1 MWDTL
6 ASITNVDQVNTN
18 RDERFVSLISGGLLL
33 LYALIRIPIT
43 AVFALLAAL
52 YLFFRGMR
60 GFCYIYDQLER
71 NTAVSS
77 PQVEQR
83 EPREREKEKVTSSPV
98 FITEPN

>member
-6 ASITNVDQVNTN
+6 ASITDVERVNTN
-18 RDERFVSLISGGLLL
+18 REERLFSLIGGGIFL

-43 AVFALLAAL
+43 AVLALLAGL
-52 YLFFRGMR
+52 YLFFRGWR
-60 GFCYIYDQLER
+60 GFCYIYDQLGE

-77 PQVEQR
+77 PQLQQPEQR
-83 EPREREKEKVTSSPV
+83 ETANTSPV